1 MNPENATPAPAAR
14 SDSEGLDAVRR
25 NPSSSRRLISADR
38 VQGTPVFDRGGEKVG
53 HVEDVMLDKRSGK
66 VAYAIMSHGG
76 FLGAGERYYPLP
88 WSMLHYDL
96 EKNGYVVPL
105 EKAKLAA
112 GPTLDQTQI
121 YGDDAWME
129 IVHSHYGTPAPFI

>member
-1 MNPENATPAPAAR
+1 MQPGKTSHDAKLDSAAGR
-14 SDSEGLDAVRR
+14 DPR
-25 NPSSSRRLISADR
+25 SRRRLVSADR
-38 VQGTPVFDRGGEKVG
+38 VQGTPVFDRSGEKVG

-76 FLGAGERYYPLP
+76 FLGAGERYHPLP
-88 WSMLHYDL
+88 WSMLHYDV

-105 EKAKLAA
+105 EKKKLAE